1 VAYIEFV
8 NINKFFGKHQVLK
21 DINLTVEHG
30 ELVTLLGPSGCG
42 KSTLLRC
49 LAGLETASSGRIFL
63 AKYEI
68 TNLEPQH
75 RDVGMVFQQ
84 YSLFPNMTAAG
95 NVAFGLKIQGLKKK
109 VIDEKVAGVLDMVGL
124 KDRAKF
130 YPRQLSGGQQQRVAL
145 ARAIVMEPKVLLL
158 DEPLSAIDALLRRN
172 LQIEIRRIQRSLNIT
187 TLFVTHDQ
195 DEAMVM
201 SDRIHLFNVGHIEQS
216 GLPTELYTRPKSRF
230 AASFIGHYNIIPAEK
245 FSAATG
251 RHFDCADVAI
261 RPEIVGISRDPAG
274 QEGRS
279 VRLKGVVRSSIS
291 HGNIIRYTVDCGTSG
306 STSSRELYGE
316 IRLNADVLFDTSLL
330 FNENDPVY
338 LSIAEDSI
346 LTLE

>member
-1 VAYIEFV
+1 MAYIEFV
-8 NINKFFGKHQVLK
+8 NINKFFANNHVLK
-21 DINLTVEHG
+21 DINLNIEHG

-49 LAGLETASSGRIFL
+49 LAGLETVSSGRIFL

-84 YSLFPNMTAAG
+84 YSLFPNMTAAQ
-95 NVAFGLKIQGLKKK
+95 NVAFGLRIQGMKKK
-109 VIDEKVAGVLDMVGL
+109 LLTEKVNEVLDIVGL
-124 KDRAKF
+124 KDRARY

-201 SDRIHLFNVGHIEQS
+201 SDRIHLFNVGQIEQS
-216 GLPTELYTRPKSRF
+216 GAPIELYTRPKTKF
-230 AASFIGHYNIIPAEK
+230 AASFIGHYNIVPAAV
-245 FSAATG
+245 FARASG
-251 RHFDCADVAI
+251 MRFDCADVAI
-261 RPEIVGISRDPAG
+261 RPEIIEISRTRPADG
-274 QEGRS
+274 DERAVFRGII
-279 VRLKGVVRSSIS
+279 KGSMP
-291 HGNIIRYTVDCGTSG
+291 HGNIIRYTVDCETI
-306 STSSRELYGE
+306 LFN
-316 IRLNADVLFDTSLL
+316 IDVLFDASRL
-330 FNENDPVY
+330 FSENEEIY
-338 LSIAEDSI
+338 LSIAEDHI
-346 LTLE
+346 LRLD